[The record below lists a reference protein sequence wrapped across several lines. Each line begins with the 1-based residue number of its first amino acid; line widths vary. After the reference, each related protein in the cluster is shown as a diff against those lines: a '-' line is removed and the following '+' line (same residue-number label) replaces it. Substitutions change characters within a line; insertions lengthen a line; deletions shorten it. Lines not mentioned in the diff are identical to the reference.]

1 MFTEIQSADNYY
13 NSGILPFT
21 KEHPIIS
28 CIIVII
34 IISLFC
40 FIKYYII
47 KRFKSKENLEIEKI
61 PKSFF
66 IVENAKINGDLLH
79 DKLLDNLLK
88 TRFSE
93 LPSYQDWIVNLFKNE
108 SHFFDNLSIPKNI
121 DNKEKHKDDIIKN
134 FIKNFSNFFDD
145 QILDFIKKKYDD
157 LTKREKVTYDDA
169 YLYIKMLKTLATP
182 NYLDKILDADDEKK
196 LMKKYLDNARSLL
209 T

>member
-1 MFTEIQSADNYY
+1 MFSDFKEFDEYY
-13 NSGILPFT
+13 DIGILLLT
-21 KEHPIIS
+21 KQYPIIS
-28 CIIVII
+28 LVTI
-34 IISLFC
+34 
-40 FIKYYII
+40 FIGYHIYK
-47 KRFKSKENLEIEKI
+47 KFKSKENLEIEKI

-66 IVENAKINGDLLH
+66 ILENAKINGDLLH

-88 TRFSE
+88 TRCSE
-93 LPSYQDWIVNLFKNE
+93 LPNYQDWIVNLFKSEIHFLNE
-108 SHFFDNLSIPKNI
+108 LSIPKDI
-121 DNKEKHKDDIIKN
+121 ENKEKYKNDIIKN

-145 QILDFIKKKYDD
+145 QILDFIKKKHDD
-157 LTKREKVTYDDA
+157 LGKREKVTYDDA